1 MFLQRPVTAFKRIA
15 MMSFNCQFSRLYLE
29 RYRLRNAMLVVGLL
43 IVSSAAGAMALAKG
57 VDGET
62 SGALDLWT
70 MSVGMLGGLA
80 LFLYGMEQMA
90 DALKALAADRLK
102 DILKRLTSNRFIGAI
117 TGALVTAVIQSSSV
131 TTVLVVGFIS
141 AGVLTVSQAV
151 GIIFGA
157 NIGSTFTAQLIAF
170 KVTKLAL
177 LMVAGG
183 FAMLFISRK
192 DRVKQYGAM
201 IMGLGLVFFGM
212 SLMSDAMKPLRTYS
226 PFINLMT
233 RMEIPVLGILVGAVF
248 TGMIQSS
255 AATTGVVIAMASQGL
270 ITLTGGIAIIFGA
283 NIGTCAT
290 ALLASIGKPRNALR
304 ASVIHILFN
313 VLGVV
318 LWMGLIDKLAELV
331 KIVSPV
337 AQGLAGTEKL
347 AAETPRQI
355 ANAHSVFN
363 VANTLIFLPFGPLFA
378 RFVNVIL
385 PDKEVEVDAKT
396 GLAVEFKTKFI
407 DRDLLTV
414 PSIALEQARN
424 EIIQMAG
431 LVEGLIKDVIPGFK
445 SGDPKT
451 AELMLA
457 REAEIKY
464 LGKELE
470 QYLIE
475 ISRCNLNQQQSELTA
490 QYMDINSDLKHIG
503 KIVRKDFIMLLHR
516 KVEADEV
523 FTAEEQGKMLE
534 YNKIIMDNL
543 SKAIRAFSGDNAQL
557 AREVIRAKPLVVKQL
572 RDYRALRF
580 ELSKEENGKSVAS
593 RDAHLDLADFLRRV
607 YAYSE
612 AIAFTMLEGYL
623 DGRKGEGER
632 PEKKELAVAEA
643 V

>member
-1 MFLQRPVTAFKRIA
+1 MA
-15 MMSFNCQFSRLYLE
+15 SFIRTSLNRE
-29 RYRLRNAMLVVGLL
+29 RHRMCKIVVITFALVMLSTVGRSALASGGD
-43 IVSSAAGAMALAKG
+43 SSAAGA
-57 VDGET
+57 
-62 SGALDLWT
+62 LDPWT
-70 MSVGMLGGLA
+70 MIMGLLGGLA
-80 LFLYGMEQMA
+80 LFLFGMEQMA
-90 DALKALAADRLK
+90 DGLKAMAADHLK
-102 DILKRLTSNRFIGAI
+102 DILKRLTSNRIIGAI
-117 TGALVTAVIQSSSV
+117 TGAIVTAVIQSSSV

-141 AGVLTVSQAV
+141 AGVLSLSQAV

-192 DRVKQYGAM
+192 DQVKQYGAM

-233 RMEIPVLGILVGAVF
+233 RMEIPVLGILVGAAF
-248 TGMIQSS
+248 TGLVQSS

-283 NIGTCAT
+283 NIGTCVT
-290 ALLASIGKPRNALR
+290 ALLASIGKPLNALR

-313 VLGVV
+313 VFGVL
-318 LWMGLIDKLAELV
+318 LWVGFIDRLADLV
-331 KIVSPV
+331 MIVSPV
-337 AQGLAGTEKL
+337 AEGLAGTEKL

-355 ANAHSVFN
+355 ANAHSIFN
-363 VANTLIFLPFGPLFA
+363 VANTLIFLPFGSLFA
-378 RFVNVIL
+378 RFVKMIL
-385 PDKEVEVDAKT
+385 PDKEIVVDATT

-414 PSIALEQARN
+414 PSMALEQARN
-424 EIIQMAG
+424 EIIDMAG
-431 LVEGLIKDVIPGFK
+431 LVEGIIKDVIPSFK
-445 SGDPKT
+445 SSDPKT

-457 REAEIKY
+457 REAEVKY

-475 ISRCNLNQQQSELTA
+475 MSRRNLNQQQSELSS

-503 KIVRKDFIMLLHR
+503 KIVRKDFTMLLR
-516 KVEADEV
+516 SKVEEDVV
-523 FTAEEQGKMLE
+523 FTAEEHDKLLE
-534 YNKIIMDNL
+534 YNKTIRDNL
-543 SKAIRAFSGDNAQL
+543 SKAIRAFSEDNAKL
-557 AREVIRAKPLVVKQL
+557 AREIVRAKPLVVKQL

-580 ELSKEENGKSVAS
+580 ELSKEGNGKSVAS

-612 AIAFTMLEGYL
+612 AIAFTLLEGYL
-623 DGRKGEGER
+623 DGRTAER
-632 PEKKELAVAEA
+632 PAEEKVMAEA